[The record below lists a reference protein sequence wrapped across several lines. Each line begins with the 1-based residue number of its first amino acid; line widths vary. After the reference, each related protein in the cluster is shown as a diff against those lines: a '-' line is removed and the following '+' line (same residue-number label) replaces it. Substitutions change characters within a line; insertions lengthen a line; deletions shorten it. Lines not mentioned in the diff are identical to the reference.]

1 MNYYT
6 NIYYIVFI
14 ILYYIFL
21 SSFQKR
27 HDSSYYEYIAFI
39 YSLYLF
45 KFFWNL
51 TLKHQNHKPN
61 LQNHTLILC
70 LWPFL

>member
-14 ILYYIFL
+14 ILYDIFL
-21 SSFQKR
+21 SSFKKR

-45 KFFWNL
+45 KFF
-51 TLKHQNHKPN
+51 TC
-61 LQNHTLILC
+61 HTISEI
-70 LWPFL
+70 